1 MERVMPSANR
11 GYADGDIR
19 AETEGQV
26 EKLVAEIGGV
36 IRAAEPERRAGLKEL
51 AETLLHEE
59 VATIAEEK
67 RSTETEPRRLG
78 SNPLA
83 AGILLTLLGLGFL
96 LMVPLIGI
104 TLTGIGVLL
113 ALSGAVMS
121 WFRK

>member
-1 MERVMPSANR
+1 MDPGTPSAGRQYSN
-11 GYADGDIR
+11 GDFR
-19 AETEGQV
+19 TGTEEQV

-36 IRAAEPERRAGLKEL
+36 IRSAQPERRAGLKEL

>member
-36 IRAAEPERRAGLKEL
+36 IRAAEPERRAGLKEM

>member
-1 MERVMPSANR
+1 MDSVMPSANR
-11 GYADGDIR
+11 RYADGDSR
-19 AETEGQV
+19 AETEEQV
-26 EKLVAEIGGV
+26 EKLIAEIGGV
-36 IRAAEPERRAGLKEL
+36 IRAAEPERRAGLKDL

-67 RSTETEPRRLG
+67 RTLETEPRRLG

-96 LMVPLIGI
+96 LMVPLIGL
-104 TLTGIGVLL
+104 TLTAIGILL

-121 WFRK
+121 WFKK

>member
-1 MERVMPSANR
+1 MPSANR
-11 GYADGDIR
+11 RYADGDSR
-19 AETEGQV
+19 AETEEQV
-26 EKLVAEIGGV
+26 EKLIAEIGGV
-36 IRAAEPERRAGLKEL
+36 IRAAEPERRAGLKDL

-67 RSTETEPRRLG
+67 RTLETEPRRLG

-96 LMVPLIGI
+96 LMVPLIGL
-104 TLTGIGVLL
+104 TLTAIGILL

-121 WFRK
+121 WFKK